1 MDTIGQFRLKQKI
14 EEDVL
19 GEVYCAA
26 WPGEDEAGKEEI
38 VLLRLFKREGLDPE
52 RFLEQTLSRRH
63 LAGADLG
70 GQLTTSRRLGVVD
83 GRCFD
88 LFPYLSG
95 RSLASLIE
103 VTTRQRETFPL
114 DVALFIAGRLAIG
127 LGTAYRQE
135 IEGECVVHGFVVPQL
150 VRISEEGSVT
160 LGGLQAAPALH
171 DFRGSASTFAQLFP
185 YLSSERRS
193 GEAVHPSD
201 DVYSLGALLYR
212 LLTLRPL
219 ASPADLRADGQ
230 AIPSELRYFL
240 ARSVAERSSRI
251 QSVVEWLRE
260 LKALVTQEGWT
271 ASAQDLSAFLAE
283 VDERLRPLK
292 PDTTEIT
299 AADLEEAA
307 RMVREARAKKAA
319 AAAEEASAAEDAST
333 HEAGEA
339 VEAEEAVEASP
350 AVESAPEPASSPEV
364 TDEEPARGASYE
376 TSVITGEE
384 LKPLLAEGRLV
395 KTSNVKRA
403 AGSDATSSL

>member
-1 MDTIGQFRLKQKI
+1 MDRIEQFRLKQKI

-26 WPGEDEAGKEEI
+26 WPGEEAGKEEI
-38 VLLRLFKREGLDPE
+38 GLLRLFEREGLDSE
-52 RFLEQTLSRRH
+52 CFLERIEGRQH
-63 LAGADLG
+63 LVGADLG
-70 GQLTTSRRLGVVD
+70 GQLTTSRRLGVAD
-83 GRCFD
+83 GRAFD
-88 LFPYLSG
+88 LFPYVSG

-114 DVALFIAGRLAIG
+114 EVALFIVGRLATG
-127 LGTAYRQE
+127 LSVAFKQD
-135 IEGECVVHGFVVPQL
+135 IEDECLVHSFVVPHL

-160 LGGLQAAPALH
+160 LGGLEVAPALH
-171 DFRGSASTFAQLFP
+171 DFRGTASTFAQLFP
-185 YLSSERRS
+185 YLSPEGRAD
-193 GEAVHPSD
+193 EAPHSSD
-201 DVYSLGALLYR
+201 DVYSLGALLFR
-212 LLTLRPL
+212 LLTLRSL
-219 ASPADLRADGQ
+219 ASPSDLRAESQ

-240 ARSVAERSSRI
+240 ARSVAERSRRI

-283 VDERLRPLK
+283 IDERLRPLK

-307 RMVREARAKKAA
+307 RMLREAKATKAAVEADVAAEARA
-319 AAAEEASAAEDAST
+319 
-333 HEAGEA
+333 
-339 VEAEEAVEASP
+339 AVEASP
-350 AVESAPEPASSPEV
+350 AEAESAPEPVDSPEA
-364 TDEEPARGASYE
+364 EEPPSRGASYE

-384 LKPLLAEGRLV
+384 LKPLLADGRLV

-403 AGSDATSSL
+403 AGSSASSL

>member
-26 WPGEDEAGKEEI
+26 WPGEDETAGEET
-38 VLLRLFKREGLDPE
+38 VLLRLFARDGLDPD
-52 RFLEQTLSRRH
+52 RFLKQIEGRRP
-63 LAGADLG
+63 LIGSDLG
-70 GQLTTSRRLGVVD
+70 GQMTTSRHLGVVD
-83 GRCFD
+83 GRCFY
-88 LFPYLSG
+88 LFPYVSG
-95 RSLASLIE
+95 QSLASLIE

-114 DVALFIAGRLAIG
+114 EVALFIAGRLAIG

-135 IEGECVVHGFVVPQL
+135 IAGECLVHGFVVPQL

-160 LGGLQAAPALH
+160 LGGLEAAPALH
-171 DFRGSASTFAQLFP
+171 DFRGTASTFTQLFP
-185 YLSSERRS
+185 YLSPERRS
-193 GEAVHPSD
+193 GEAPHPSD

-219 ASPADLRADGQ
+219 ASPSDLRADSQ

-240 ARSVAERSSRI
+240 ARSVAERSRRI

-283 VDERLRPLK
+283 VDERLRPFK

-299 AADLEEAA
+299 ADDLAEAA
-307 RMVREARAKKAA
+307 RMLREARAKKAA
-319 AAAEEASAAEDAST
+319 AAAEEASA
-333 HEAGEA
+333 
-339 VEAEEAVEASP
+339 VEEA
-350 AVESAPEPASSPEV
+350 SAPEPADSPGAL
-364 TDEEPARGASYE
+364 DEAHPARGASYE
-376 TSVITGEE
+376 TSVITGDE

-403 AGSDATSSL
+403 AGSNATPSL